1 MREMEERIQTYENDL
16 PQIVNRVLIRA
27 YFQRNCMMPRKEI
40 LKRSQNCVWYSH
52 RTENLN
58 HSHQPYWATQHSSAT
73 GQRPQ
78 EFCLTQ
84 GNTQFQTDLPKN
96 HKSKVQNMK
105 VITSHL
111 TVHQNKSQ
119 DSQECQKSQFP
130 QNKTL
135 TMSDIQRIPSMQR
148 SRKIYPIR
156 RKIINQSKLIQ
167 ILNYRED
174 IKIVI
179 MTLLHK
185 SS

>member
-1 MREMEERIQTYENDL
+1 MSGTHIGQKILLTLTSHTGLLNIHRPLARDLRNFASLRGTLSSRLTY
-16 PQIVNRVLIRA
+16 
-27 YFQRNCMMPRKEI
+27 
-40 LKRSQNCVWYSH
+40 LKIIKARS
-52 RTENLN
+52 
-58 HSHQPYWATQHSSAT
+58 
-73 GQRPQ
+73 
-78 EFCLTQ
+78 
-84 GNTQFQTDLPKN
+84 K
-96 HKSKVQNMK
+96 NMK

-119 DSQECQKSQFP
+119 DSQECQNSQFP

-135 TMSDIQRIPSMQR
+135 TMSGIQRIPSMQR